1 MIEWKHAGNEGPSNV
16 NADGRGSVVLTRH
29 LGGSVSY
36 TRTTLAVR
44 APRTIGVIL
53 AAFAALFAIFMLTA
67 GPAVS
72 APGADGDPYRVSG
85 NVQLD
90 GEPLEGVHLTIDGPG
105 GKQEVETD
113 ADGQWRVSVPE
124 RNTEYSVTLDE
135 STLPSG
141 IAVVDPEDD
150 TPNVKEAQ
158 VGPGGRVTVNFFI
171 GEGTR
176 NVTSFFDQLVQRIVG
191 GLSFGLMLA
200 LAAVG
205 LTLVYGTTGISN
217 FAHAEMV
224 TFGPVVAAALVGAG
238 SAALPLWIGLPI
250 AVILSAG
257 LGLLLDVIIWRPL
270 RRKRVG
276 VVQLMIVS
284 IGLSLTL
291 RYIYQF
297 FIGGGTTQLPFS
309 STEKIPLFGV
319 VSMSIVDMV
328 SFAICIVVI
337 VAFALWLT
345 FSRIGKATRAIAD
358 NSSLAAASGI
368 DVDAVV
374 RIVWV
379 IAGTLASLSGI
390 LYAYFRPGLKW
401 DMGAQVLLLMFAAV
415 TLGGLGAAF
424 GALVGSIIVGLLVE
438 ISTLWI
444 PSDLKYAGAL
454 VVLIIIL
461 LFRPQGI
468 LGRRE
473 RIG

>member
-1 MIEWKHAGNEGPSNV
+1 MA
-16 NADGRGSVVLTRH
+16 T
-29 LGGSVSY
+29 
-36 TRTTLAVR
+36 TRTTLAAR
-44 APRTIGVIL
+44 APRTIGVLL
-53 AAFAALFAIFMLTA
+53 AAIAALFAIVMLTA
-67 GPAVS
+67 GPAS
-72 APGADGDPYRVSG
+72 ATTGADDDPFRISG

-90 GEPLEGVHLTIDGPG
+90 GEPLQGVHLTIDGPG

-113 ADGQWRVSVPE
+113 ENGQWRVGVPE
-124 RNTEYSVTLDE
+124 KNAEYSVTLDE
-135 STLPSG
+135 TSLPEG

-150 TPNVKEAQ
+150 TPNIKEAQ
-158 VGPGGRVTVNFFI
+158 VGAGGRVTVNFFI

-176 NVTSFFDQLVQRIVG
+176 NVTSFFDQLVQRIVN

-205 LTLVYGTTGISN
+205 LSLVFGTTGISN

-224 TFGPVVAAALVGAG
+224 TFGPVVAAALV
-238 SAALPLWIGLPI
+238 SATTLAWPLYIGLPV
-250 AVILSAG
+250 AVLLSAG

-284 IGLSLTL
+284 IGLSLTM
-291 RYIYQF
+291 RYIFQF
-297 FIGGGTTQLPFS
+297 FIGGGTSQLPFS
-309 STEKIPLFGV
+309 TTEKIPLFGV
-319 VSMSIVDMV
+319 VQMSIVDMA

-337 VAFALWLT
+337 VGFALWLT
-345 FSRIGKATRAIAD
+345 YSRIGKATRAISD

-374 RIVWV
+374 RV
-379 IAGTLASLSGI
+379 IWILAGALAGLSGI

-415 TLGGLGAAF
+415 TLGGLGTAF

>member
-1 MIEWKHAGNEGPSNV
+1 MSNV
-16 NADGRGSVVLTRH
+16 NADGRGSVALTRH
-29 LGGSVSY
+29 LGGSVAT
-36 TRTTLAVR
+36 TRTTLAAR
-44 APRTIGVIL
+44 APRRTWALLGL
-53 AAFAALFAIFMLTA
+53 FAALFAAFLMT
-67 GPAVS
+67 S
-72 APGADGDPYRVSG
+72 APASAATGADGDPYRISG

-90 GEPLEGVHLTIDGPG
+90 GEPLEAVHLTIDGPG

-113 ADGQWRVSVPE
+113 ANGQWKVSIPE
-124 RNTEYSVTLDE
+124 KNTTYTVTLDE
-135 STLPSG
+135 STLPEG
-141 IAVVDPEDD
+141 IAVVDPADD
-150 TPNVKEAQ
+150 TPNVKEAD

-171 GEGTR
+171 GEGER
-176 NVTSFFDQLVQRIVG
+176 NVTSFFDQLVQRVVN

-224 TFGPVVAAALVGAG
+224 TFGPVVAAALVGA
-238 SAALPLWIGLPI
+238 STLALPLYIGLPV
-250 AVILSAG
+250 AVVLSAL

-270 RRKRVG
+270 RRRRVG

-309 STEKIPLFGV
+309 TTPKIPLFGV
-319 VSMSIVDMV
+319 VQMSIVDMV
-328 SFAICIVVI
+328 SFAICIAVI
-337 VAFALWLT
+337 VGFALWLT
-345 FSRIGKATRAIAD
+345 YSRTGKATRAIAD

-374 RIVWV
+374 RVVWI
-379 IAGTLASLSGI
+379 IAGTLAGLSGI

-415 TLGGLGAAF
+415 TLGGLGTAF
-424 GALVGSIIVGLLVE
+424 GALVGSLVVGLLVE

-444 PSDLKYAGAL
+444 ASDLKYAGAL